1 MKRHRGQMSDS
12 LRLGTVLTLA
22 GGLQDAYS
30 YNCRGQVFAN
40 AQTGNIVL
48 LGQSLAGG
56 MNPLAN
62 ALMSFACAM
71 QVDSFRNFRGVPCA
85 TTMCIGNMRS
95 GTELLSRYH
104 ITRDKALLRK
114 SLHYYY
120 IILVFAAGAA
130 LGAVLTRQIGEKTI
144 WIAAGLMAVGFAL
157 MFLKEETS
165 RSPST

>member
-1 MKRHRGQMSDS
+1 
-12 LRLGTVLTLA
+12 
-22 GGLQDAYS
+22 
-30 YNCRGQVFAN
+30 
-40 AQTGNIVL
+40 
-48 LGQSLAGG
+48 
-56 MNPLAN
+56 
-62 ALMSFACAM
+62 MSFACAM
-71 QVDSFRNFRGVPCA
+71 QVDSFRKFRGVPCA

-104 ITRDKALLRK
+104 ITKDKALLRQ

-130 LGAVLTRQIGEKTI
+130 LGAVLTGRIGEKTI

>member
-1 MKRHRGQMSDS
+1 
-12 LRLGTVLTLA
+12 
-22 GGLQDAYS
+22 
-30 YNCRGQVFAN
+30 
-40 AQTGNIVL
+40 
-48 LGQSLAGG
+48 
-56 MNPLAN
+56 
-62 ALMSFACAM
+62 M
-71 QVDSFRNFRGVPCA
+71 QVASFRKVRGVPCA

-165 RSPST
+165 RSPSA